1 MISRS
6 FYATQNTVLPLIIT
20 SSISLLSIPLYI
32 IFSKSL
38 GPKGIALAAI
48 LGMTLQFL
56 LLYYMWYR
64 KYGQLSSTV
73 KLAVS
78 IVKII
83 LICCAVAF
91 PGYLLMDK
99 IPVIFTSKMIQN
111 LFTCTVIQCLP
122 SF

>member
-1 MISRS
+1 
-6 FYATQNTVLPLIIT
+6 
-20 SSISLLSIPLYI
+20 
-32 IFSKSL
+32 
-38 GPKGIALAAI
+38 
-48 LGMTLQFL
+48 MTLQFL

-111 LFTCTVIQCLP
+111 LFTCTVISVP
-122 SF
+122 SIFLIFALYEVCGIQHFADSIKGFLRKSK